1 MDPISGVNIVST
13 GNSVTNPYKTITFA
27 LEQAQPGTII
37 QLAPGSY
44 TNESFPII
52 LKQGI
57 TLRGDESTKGK
68 TVVISGG
75 GDYNSRSFARQ
86 NVTIL
91 AEQDSTINGVTV
103 TNRNARGTGVW
114 VESTNPV
121 IKNSTFAQSLRE
133 GIFVTAGGDP
143 TVENNQ
149 FTANNGN
156 GISITKSSK
165 GKISNNVIEK
175 SGFGLSINHDSKP
188 VLTKNQITNN
198 RDGIVITDSAQPLLR
213 SNVVKDN
220 ERDGIVITLNSSPDL
235 GTRSN
240 PGGNVIVNNGRSNIY
255 NVATTGVAISALGNT
270 IDDSGILGEV
280 EIDGIQIT
288 GNRKPVSSDDPNLAL
303 LIRKWQL
310 TAVSCSSTPVIVIFI
325 GNKQYCFSPQPDLT
339 AKAYEYNPT
348 TGTLRALRTGPR
360 PTKPGNL

>member
-188 VLTKNQITNN
+188 VLTK
-198 RDGIVITDSAQPLLR
+198 
-213 SNVVKDN
+213 K
-220 ERDGIVITLNSSPDL
+220 
-235 GTRSN
+235 
-240 PGGNVIVNNGRSNIY
+240 
-255 NVATTGVAISALGNT
+255 
-270 IDDSGILGEV
+270 
-280 EIDGIQIT
+280 
-288 GNRKPVSSDDPNLAL
+288 SDH
-303 LIRKWQL
+303 Q
-310 TAVSCSSTPVIVIFI
+310 
-325 GNKQYCFSPQPDLT
+325 
-339 AKAYEYNPT
+339 
-348 TGTLRALRTGPR
+348 
-360 PTKPGNL
+360 